1 MVRKLI
7 IDCDNTFSINGCD
20 VDDGLAIIYAL
31 AQKNTE
37 VLGITTTFGNNEL
50 NIVYPNTIQFMN
62 NIGYSEIPVLKG
74 SDLRDNRDG
83 YTCTSSAD
91 SYKDNEAAKFLVD
104 ITNKYPGELYIL
116 AIGSLTNLYHAW
128 QLDNNFYDKVKDIS
142 LMGGTTNPLIINGKI
157 LNELNF
163 SCNSTASLN
172 ILKYGKSVT
181 IATGNTCLDG
191 FFTRERFEKLKKGN
205 DFEKWLYENC
215 LYWFSREK
223 DVFENDGIYIW
234 DILSA
239 AAILNP
245 DLFIMETQDISP
257 DEHSMKTGLL
267 IGQGKTR
274 KVIIPKIKNLNE
286 YMEHIYEQYKIFGD
300 NSK

>member
-1 MVRKLI
+1 MLRKLI

-20 VDDGLAIIYAL
+20 VDDGLAIIYTL

-50 NIVYPNTIQFMN
+50 SVVHPNTLQFMK
-62 NIGYSEIPVLKG
+62 NIGHPEIPVIKG
-74 SDLRDNRDG
+74 SDRDNWD
-83 YTCTSSAD
+83 SSPCPSLAE
-91 SYKDNEAAKFLVD
+91 SYRDNEAAKFLVEMA
-104 ITNKYPGELYIL
+104 NEHSGELCIL

-128 QLDNNFYDKVKDIS
+128 QLDNYFYDKVKDIS
-142 LMGGTTNPLIINGKI
+142 LMGGITEPLIINGKI

-163 SCNSTASLN
+163 SCNYKASLN
-172 ILKYGKSVT
+172 VLKYGKQIT

-191 FFTRERFEKLKKGN
+191 FFTRDRFEKLKEGN
-205 DFEKWLYENC
+205 DFEKWLYESC
-215 LYWFSREK
+215 LYWFNREK

-245 DLFIMETQDISP
+245 HLFIMDTLDISP
-257 DEHSMKTGLL
+257 DRDSMKTGLL
-267 IGQGKTR
+267 IGKGKTR
-274 KVIIPKIKNLNE
+274 KVIIPKIKDVDE
-286 YMEHIYEQYKIFGD
+286 YMEHIYEQYKIFG
-300 NSK
+300 